1 MSMLNDFV
9 RPGDVISADLINRII
24 GLLNQHDAVITVGPV
39 PGGGNA
45 VTINNFVPNPPFQA
59 GQAVQILGT
68 NFGFSTG
75 STVLKFD
82 TTQVNAFKLGSS
94 DTSLLI
100 DVPFLASLGSG
111 KDVVFSLSNGTSST
125 ARVVR
130 VNPMQQPQQ
139 GNVDVLWNDAIAAN
153 PNPNPVANGSAVTIA
168 YVLKSRA
175 LLPATFTIGVQCSN
189 AAMQNAA
196 VVLDA
201 AQAPLASK
209 QIDLA
214 PDQQK
219 GFFIRFPNVPVANNS
234 DFTVTVSANA
244 PGVAGSDTRV
254 FTVNASVA
262 QPDPSVTL
270 VFNALSATDP
280 NTGDPDPTASY
291 TVGDN
296 TVRLKQATI
305 GRVNL
310 FATFSQIGTYDVS
323 VATLPPSANWTVT
336 LAGTPAQYTIN
347 AADFS
352 GGVASKNPEI
362 GIQAQAGASLA
373 GQLRLTLQR
382 QGSTQK
388 REITFNLARLP

>member
-1 MSMLNDFV
+1 MTMLNDYV
-9 RPGDVISADLINRII
+9 RPGDVISADLLNRMI
-24 GLLNQHDAVITVGPV
+24 GLLNEHDALISAGGPV
-39 PGGGNA
+39 TGGNA
-45 VTINNFVPNPPFQA
+45 VTISGFVPNPPFQA
-59 GQAVQILGT
+59 GQAIQILGS

-82 TTQVNAFKLGSS
+82 STQVNAFKLGSG
-94 DTSLLI
+94 DASLLV
-100 DVPFLASLGSG
+100 DVPFLPGLGTG
-111 KDVVFSLSNGTSST
+111 KDVTLSLSNGTTTT
-125 ARVVR
+125 ARIVR

-139 GNVDVLWNDAIAAN
+139 GNVDVLWNDAIVPN
-153 PNPNPVANGSAVTIA
+153 PNPNPVANGQPVTIA
-168 YVLKSRA
+168 YLLKSRA

-189 AAMQNAA
+189 ATMQAAA

-219 GFFIRFPNVPVANNS
+219 GFFIRFPNVPVTNTNS
-234 DFTVTVSANA
+234 FTVTVSASA
-244 PGVAGSDTRV
+244 PGVVGSDTRV
-254 FTVNASVA
+254 FTVNAAVV
-262 QPDPSVTL
+262 QPDPTITL
-270 VFNALSATDP
+270 VFNALSSVNP

-291 TVGDN
+291 TAGDN
-296 TVRLKQATI
+296 TVHLKQAMI

-310 FATFSQIGTYDVS
+310 FATFTQIGTYSVT
-323 VATLPPSANWTVT
+323 VATLPPTANWTVT

-352 GGVASKNPEI
+352 NGVATKNPEI
-362 GIQAQAGASLA
+362 GIQAQPGASLT
-373 GQLRLTLQR
+373 GQLKLTVQR
-382 QGSTQK
+382 QGATQK